1 MRHTNTRFGLV
12 DVLPARSARTEGIY
26 FKVFFVDIHFYVFG
40 FGKHRHRNGGSMNT
54 PLRLGVG
61 YSLHPM
67 NAAFVFKFTVN
78 ALAAYRKH
86 DFFDSAEFGVVFVDK
101 FGFPT
106 IFFGE
111 FKVHSVQFVGK

>member
-1 MRHTNTRFGLV
+1 
-12 DVLPARSARTEGIY
+12 
-26 FKVFFVDIHFYVFG
+26 
-40 FGKHRHRNGGSMNT
+40 
-54 PLRLGVG
+54 
-61 YSLHPM
+61 M

-111 FKVHSVQFVGK
+111 FKVHSVQFVGKQSRLFAARSAADFHNYVFIVVGVFGQKQNFKFVGEFG